1 MQIEPSQ
8 EEFSIDV
15 LNVRRGLLSNFV
27 TKVVSDENNL
37 KFFATEGGISKFD
50 GYSFTDFRPGEEY
63 PGLENENIEILFKD
77 GANKIWIGTKE
88 GGLSVMDPRK
98 NTIRNMNHI

>member
-1 MQIEPSQ
+1 MRPLLLLLVASMMLHQAFAMQIEPSQ

-37 KFFATEGGISKFD
+37 KFFVPMILAKLISNLN
-50 GYSFTDFRPGEEY
+50 PG
-63 PGLENENIEILFKD
+63 
-77 GANKIWIGTKE
+77 
-88 GGLSVMDPRK
+88 SR
-98 NTIRNMNHI
+98 